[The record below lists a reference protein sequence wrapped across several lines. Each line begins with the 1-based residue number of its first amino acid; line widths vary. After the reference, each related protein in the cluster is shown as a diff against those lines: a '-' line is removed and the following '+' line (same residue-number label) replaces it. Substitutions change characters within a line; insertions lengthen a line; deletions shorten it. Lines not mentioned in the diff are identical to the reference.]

1 MHPMIHEQM
10 SMQRMEELRREAS
23 LARRANNA
31 NSDVDSKT
39 GSNAFTHALWY
50 LLFGLHIPASS
61 QKRAAEYT
69 IQGFQAHLNATIW
82 MVGFVALGLGLL
94 IGGFLYNSFGPLPI
108 VLLTSIILV
117 GVSIPI
123 LLRSVSVLSKHNQ
136 VHSHR

>member
-10 SMQRMEELRREAS
+10 STQRMEELRREAS
-23 LARRANNA
+23 LAQLANFA

-50 LLFGLHIPASS
+50 LLFGLHIPTSS

-94 IGGFLYNSFGPLPI
+94 IGGFLFGSFGPLPI

>member
-10 SMQRMEELRREAS
+10 STQRMEQLRREAT
-23 LARRANNA
+23 LVRRANHA

-39 GSNAFTHALWY
+39 GSNSFTHVLWY
-50 LLFGLHIPASS
+50 LLFGLHIPSAN
-61 QKRAAEYT
+61 QKRAAEYS

-94 IGGFLYNSFGPLPI
+94 IGGFLFSSFGPLPI

-123 LLRSVSVLSKHNQ
+123 LLRSVLVLSKHNQ

>member
-10 SMQRMEELRREAS
+10 STQRMEELRREAS

-39 GSNAFTHALWY
+39 GSNAFTYVLWY
-50 LLFGLHIPASS
+50 LLFGLHIPAPS

-94 IGGFLYNSFGPLPI
+94 IGSFLFSSFGPLPI
-108 VLLTSIILV
+108 VLLTSILLV

-123 LLRSVSVLSKHNQ
+123 LLRSVLVLSKHNQ